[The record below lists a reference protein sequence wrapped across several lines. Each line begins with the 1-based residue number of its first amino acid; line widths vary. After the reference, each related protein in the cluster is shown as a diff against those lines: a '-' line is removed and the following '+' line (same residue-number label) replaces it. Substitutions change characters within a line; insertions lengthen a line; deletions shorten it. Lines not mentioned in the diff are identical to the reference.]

1 MQLAHKIRLNPTNK
15 QTTNFKKACGIS
27 RLAWNWG
34 IAHWEVQYK
43 DGLKPSGMG
52 LKKEFN
58 AIKKEQFPYTYEV
71 TKYACQQPFI
81 QLQEAW
87 KKYFTYLKIKKGPK
101 VGRPK
106 FKKKGK
112 SKDSFYIG
120 GDQIIIKN
128 RTVKIPNLGY
138 VRLEEDIRFQGKIT
152 SATISRQAD
161 NWFISFAIEPL
172 ISFIPCKNQASV
184 GVDVG
189 SKALVTLSNGIQVE
203 APKPLK
209 KSIRK
214 LKRLSRQ
221 LSKKVHSR
229 KKGDTTPKSKNY
241 IKQQVK
247 VAKHHARVS
256 NIRKDT
262 LHKVST
268 FLTDSFQYIAIEDLN
283 IKGMMA
289 NGKLAR
295 TISDLGLYEL
305 RRQLEYKSKLKG
317 NILTFADRWFPSS
330 KTCSYCG
337 NIKSDLKLSD
347 RTYHC
352 EACGLSIDRDLN
364 ASINLERLNKIPQVL
379 REFTTVEMTALL
391 TRNGL
396 VSSIVE
402 SVNKHQPNLIVSRVG

>member
-15 QTTNFKKACGIS
+15 QATYFKKACGIS

-34 IAHWEVQYK
+34 IAQWEAQYR

-58 AIKKEQFPYTYEV
+58 RIKKKQFPYVYEV

-87 KKYFTYLKIKKGPK
+87 KKYFNFIKNKKGLK

-120 GDQIIIKN
+120 GDQIVIKN
-128 RTVKIPNLGY
+128 KTVKIPNLGY
-138 VRLEEDIRFQGKIT
+138 VRFNEDIRFQGKIT
-152 SATISRQAD
+152 SATISRQVD

-172 ISFIPCKNQASV
+172 ISFLPCKSQASV

-189 SKALVTLSNGIQVE
+189 SKALVMLSNGIQIE
-203 APKPLK
+203 APKPLIMK
-209 KSIRK
+209 IRR
-214 LKRLSRQ
+214 LRRLSRQ
-221 LSKKVHSR
+221 LSKKQHSR
-229 KKGDTTPKSKNY
+229 LRSDTTPQSNNFK
-241 IKQQVK
+241 KQAVK
-247 VAKHHARVS
+247 VAKIHADIS
-256 NIRKDT
+256 NKRKDT
-262 LHKVST
+262 LHKVTT
-268 FLTDSFQYIAIEDLN
+268 FLTDHFEFITIEDLN
-283 IKGMMA
+283 VKGMMA

-305 RRQLEYKSKLKG
+305 RRQLEYKSKFKG
-317 NILTFADRWFPSS
+317 NKLTFANRWFPSS
-330 KTCSYCG
+330 KTCSCCG

-352 EACGLSIDRDLN
+352 EACSHTMDRDLN
-364 ASINLERLNKIPQVL
+364 ASINLEKLNQIPQVL
-379 REFTTVEMTALL
+379 REFTAVEMTALL
-391 TRNGL
+391 SSQGL
-396 VSSIVE
+396 KSSIVE
-402 SVNKHQPNLIVSRVG
+402 SANKHQPNLIVSKVG

>member
-1 MQLAHKIRLNPTNK
+1 MQLAHKIQLNPTNK
-15 QTTNFKKACGIS
+15 QATHFKKACGIS
-27 RLAWNWG
+27 RKVWNWG
-34 IAHWEVQYK
+34 VAHWEARYK
-43 DGLKPSGMG
+43 EGLKPSGMG

-58 AIKKEQFPYTYEV
+58 TIKKEQFPYVYEV

-87 KKYFTYLKIKKGPK
+87 NKYFNFLKTKKGPK

-120 GDQIIIKN
+120 GDQIVIKN
-128 RTVKIPNLGY
+128 KTVKIPNLGY
-138 VRLEEDIRFQGKIT
+138 VRLNEEIRFQGKIT
-152 SATISRQAD
+152 SATVSKQAD
-161 NWFISFAIEPL
+161 KWFISFAIEPL
-172 ISFIPCKNQASV
+172 ISFLPCKSQASV

-189 SKALVTLSNGIQVE
+189 SKALVTLSNGVQIE

-209 KSIRK
+209 MKIRR

-221 LSKKVHSR
+221 LSKKQHSR
-229 KKGDTTPKSKNY
+229 RRGDTTPQSNNY
-241 IKQQVK
+241 KKQKVK
-247 VAKHHARVS
+247 VAKLHADIS

-268 FLTDSFQYIAIEDLN
+268 FLTDHFEFITIEDLN

-317 NILTFADRWFPSS
+317 NKLVFADRWFPSS
-330 KTCSYCG
+330 KTCSCCG

-347 RTYHC
+347 RTYSC
-352 EACGLSIDRDLN
+352 EVCGFSIDRDLN
-364 ASINLERLNKIPQVL
+364 ASINLNNLNQIPQVL
-379 REFTTVEMTALL
+379 REFTAAEMTALL
-391 TRNGL
+391 DSQGL
-396 VSSIVE
+396 KSSIVE
-402 SVNKHQPNLIVSRVG
+402 SANKHQPNLIVSRVG